1 MSQMG
6 VGDKRLLHLLAG
18 SIYSIPVTGQ
28 APARRWET
36 VPRRQTWSPPT
47 GGSYLARG
55 AVTGSSGFWG
65 DSITP
70 TSASGSCRLG
80 RTCVPGCRVVPTA
93 LCFIALSMSLPPPA
107 PHSLGTTVCQ
117 APRGGHGKEQGVA
130 CSPWVT
136 PSGAER
142 CPPAHPVP
150 PGPTRGRELVTTY
163 VARWHRESRLL
174 HSSSARR
181 RASLPPAFCREP
193 WPCSQGSP
201 GAWATI
207 PRPWAV
213 ALPGPEL

>member
-1 MSQMG
+1 MVPADG
-6 VGDKRLLHLLAG
+6 GLL
-18 SIYSIPVTGQ
+18 P
-28 APARRWET
+28 
-36 VPRRQTWSPPT
+36 SPE
-47 GGSYLARG
+47 RG
-55 AVTGSSGFWG
+55 ARQFRVRG

-107 PHSLGTTVCQ
+107 PHSLGTTVRQ